1 MATPDPL
8 LDELAIERLLRHYA
22 DVCTRRAWPEL
33 HDLFLADATVTLD
46 LRDRELIIDGPAA
59 LGEFIGGSLEQFDF
73 FQFAIRNTVVEV
85 GVGGDPDAAAGRM
98 WMSEF
103 RHAVAATADD
113 HAGTDG
119 WSTIFGLYQDRY
131 RRTPDGWRFERRR
144 YQSIA
149 RPAEGALFD
158 VDVVPFDAL

>member
-1 MATPDPL
+1 MTDPDEIG
-8 LDELAIERLLRHYA
+8 DELAIERLLRRYA

-46 LRDRELIIDGPAA
+46 LRDRELVIDGPGA
-59 LGEFIGGSLEQFDF
+59 LGQFIGGSLEQFDF

-85 GVGGDPDAAAGRM
+85 GIGGDPDAAAGRM

-103 RHAVAATADD
+103 RHSIAATTDG
-113 HAGTDG
+113 HAGTEG

-131 RRTPDGWRFERRR
+131 RRTPGGWRFERRR

-158 VDVVPFDAL
+158 VEVVAFEDL